1 MQSTVLVSAFAEIA
15 REKDIDRDTLQVIV
29 EDVFRTLIKKR
40 YGADDPEAFEVIF
53 NPDNGD
59 YQIIHIRTVV
69 EDYDLEDPV
78 MQIEESA
85 ALEIDEDYEVD
96 DEVAE
101 TIQINDFGRRAV
113 QTALQT
119 FRQRIRDIEKENIY
133 RDYSELM
140 NEIVVGEIYQTRRR
154 EVLVIHNKVELVI
167 QKEGQIYKDRY
178 RKGDM
183 MRAVVED
190 VVPADQAGAGP
201 QVVISRTAPVFIER
215 LFELEVPEIY
225 DGIVEIKKVVR
236 MPGDRAKVAVVSHD
250 DRVDPVGACVG
261 VKGSRIHAVVRE
273 LGNENIDVIPWTKD
287 KMEFIKRSLAPAKP
301 IEVELH
307 DELDP
312 PRARVTV
319 PADEV
324 SMAIGRGG
332 QNIRLASKLTGY
344 ELDVYRDI
352 RSDEEDVEIGEF
364 SDVIPAEMIRK
375 LKNIGCD
382 TAKAVLELS
391 PDELAR
397 RTELPVETTL
407 KIVMLMKAEFVDE
420 EAEAKAKAEA
430 EAEAKAAA
438 EALLEVG
445 IPDAASEEASEEEA
459 AEEEAAEEVAAD
471 AEDGVA
477 EEAVTAEDAN
487 IEEPASGE
495 ALTDD
500 VAADGTPTE
509 DVATEETVA
518 TEAVTA
524 EEAATEEPASEET
537 PSDEAASDDTAAE
550 ETASEDT
557 AADAATPEENGIE
570 DIASEE
576 SVDEAAEA
584 EAEETD
590 ETEGEPA
597 GI

>member
-101 TIQINDFGRRAV
+101 TIQIHDFGRRAV

-183 MRAVVED
+183 IRAVVED
-190 VVPADQAGAGP
+190 VVPADQAGSGP

-273 LGNENIDVIPWTKD
+273 LGNENIDVIPWTND

-364 SDVIPAEMIRK
+364 SDVIPAEMITK
-375 LKNIGCD
+375 LRNIGCD
-382 TAKAVLELS
+382 SAKAVLELS

-420 EAEAKAKAEA
+420 EAEAKAEA

-438 EALLEVG
+438 DALLEAG
-445 IPDAASEEASEEEA
+445 IEDAVSEEASEEEA
-459 AEEEAAEEVAAD
+459 TKKVVAD
-471 AEDGVA
+471 AKDGVV
-477 EEAVTAEDAN
+477 EEAVTVEDAN
-487 IEEPASGE
+487 IGEPASDE
-495 ALTDD
+495 TPTDD
-500 VAADGTPTE
+500 VTTG
-509 DVATEETVA
+509 DVAAEEAVA
-518 TEAVTA
+518 TEAV
-524 EEAATEEPASEET
+524 ATEKATTEESALEET
-537 PSDEAASDDTAAE
+537 PTDEAASDDMAGE

-557 AADAATPEENGIE
+557 AADASAPEENGVE
-570 DIASEE
+570 EAGSEE
-576 SVDEAAEA
+576 PEDETTKAEGDEAPTAET
-584 EAEETD
+584 EETD

-597 GI
+597 GA